1 MNNTNIDNIQF
12 ELLDESDDMSSR
24 RSTTSFWYVP
34 EHGRFA
40 VHSVRDR
47 ANDIE
52 QTVIH
57 RAVLTA
63 DGVHEIANFHN
74 LWSENYYS
82 HNKNAHISI
91 LREAVEHW
99 EQGLGMTRN
108 LWKALS

>member
-1 MNNTNIDNIQF
+1 MNRDNIDNIQF

-24 RSTTSFWYVP
+24 RTTTSFWYVP
-34 EHGRFA
+34 DHGRFA

-52 QTVIH
+52 KTVVL
-57 RAVLTA
+57 RAVLTNE
-63 DGVHEIANFHN
+63 GVHEISNYHD
-74 LWSENYYS
+74 LWRENYYS

-99 EQGLGMTRN
+99 EKGLGMTRN
-108 LWKALS
+108 LWENLA